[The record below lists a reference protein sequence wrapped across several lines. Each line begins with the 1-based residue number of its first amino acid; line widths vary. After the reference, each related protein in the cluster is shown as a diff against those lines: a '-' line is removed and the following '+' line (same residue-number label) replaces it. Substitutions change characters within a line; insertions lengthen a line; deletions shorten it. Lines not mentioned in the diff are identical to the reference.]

1 MQYEVGW
8 DTSGRRCVIDEAG
21 KWVTNIPNNMS
32 ENEVLL
38 RLGRGEIVFFD
49 GRNQGMQNILVAL
62 VNENIRS
69 QVAPRED
76 WAIYDEIFN
85 LWYADID
92 DVDLR
97 HTDEIFAEAKEVRDA
112 GGDIDTVIYRC
123 VPMPAWKKKAKAEK
137 NN

>member
-8 DTSGRRCVIDEAG
+8 DTSGRRYVIDEAG

-112 GGDIDTVIYRC
+112 GGDIDTVIYRY
-123 VPMPAWKKKAKAEK
+123 VPIPAWKKEAKVEK

>member
-92 DVDLR
+92 DIDLR

-112 GGDIDTVIYRC
+112 GGDIDTVIYRY

>member
-21 KWVTNIPNNMS
+21 KWVTNISNNMS

-112 GGDIDTVIYRC
+112 GGDIDTVIYC
-123 VPMPAWKKKAKAEK
+123 YVPIPAWKKEAKVEK

>member
-8 DTSGRRCVIDEAG
+8 DVSGRRCVIDEDG

-38 RLGRGEIVFFD
+38 RLGRGEKVFFD
-49 GRNQGMQNILVAL
+49 GRNQGMQNIPPAMVD
-62 VNENIRS
+62 VSTRP

-76 WAIYDEIFN
+76 WPIYDEIFN

-92 DVDLR
+92 DMDLR

-112 GGDIDTVIYRC
+112 GGDIDTVIYRY
-123 VPMPAWKKKAKAEK
+123 VPIPAWKKKAKAEK
-137 NN
+137 TN

>member
-8 DTSGRRCVIDEAG
+8 DTSGRRCVIDEDG
-21 KWVTNIPNNMS
+21 KWITNIPNNMS

-49 GRNQGMQNILVAL
+49 GRNQGMQNIPAAL
-62 VNENIRS
+62 VNENIRP

-92 DVDLR
+92 DIDFR

-112 GGDIDTVIYRC
+112 GGDIDTVIYRY
-123 VPMPAWKKKAKAEK
+123 VPIPAWKKKAKVEK

>member
-92 DVDLR
+92 DIDFR

-112 GGDIDTVIYRC
+112 GGDIDTVIYRY
-123 VPMPAWKKKAKAEK
+123 VPIPAWKKKAKAEK

>member
-8 DTSGRRCVIDEAG
+8 DTSGRRCVIDEYG
-21 KWVTNIPNNMS
+21 KWITNIPNNMS

-62 VNENIRS
+62 VNENIRF

-112 GGDIDTVIYRC
+112 GGDIDTVIYRY
-123 VPMPAWKKKAKAEK
+123 VPIPAWKKKAKVEK